1 MPKSASF
8 NDGKTAARH
17 SVHIE
22 IYIHALVISDAA
34 GHVIARWPLGDIR
47 YADMARRTPPIRLRC
62 DGNDARLNLDS
73 DDDGAW
79 LTHKCPN
86 ISKRDAGQVK
96 WPTWVAAGIFAI
108 ASVAGI
114 FVFFLP
120 AIASTIVNLIP
131 YGMEQKLGLQ
141 SRDQLIT
148 LAGHLD
154 ESDKSLVCK
163 SPTAQAILDKRAKEL
178 ATLMDSPF
186 PITVT
191 VVRVPITNALALP
204 GGQIIILSG
213 LLEQAKSGDEVIGVL
228 AHEIAHVVRRDPMQV
243 SIKQTGAAL
252 LVSLLI
258 GDVFGGAALSGVA
271 SSVIES
277 GYSRDAE
284 AASDFLGVTA
294 LNQLGL
300 TARPLA
306 DFLGRINR
314 AGPISDII
322 PDFLNTH
329 PAGEDRRDA
338 IIALSQENGRAMSS
352 YEWKA
357 LKSMCEKEG

>member
-1 MPKSASF
+1 MPNTASF
-8 NDGKTAARH
+8 NDGKRAARH
-17 SVHIE
+17 SVEIKIE
-22 IYIHALVISDAA
+22 ALALIISDDA
-34 GHVIARWPLGDIR
+34 GHVITRWPLDDIR
-47 YADMARRTPPIRLRC
+47 YANATRRTPPIRLRC
-62 DGNDARLNLDS
+62 DGNDTRLNLDS

-86 ISKRDAGQVK
+86 ISKRDAGQIK

-131 YGMEQKLGLQ
+131 YSMEQKLGLQ
-141 SRDQLIT
+141 SRDQLIG
-148 LAGHLD
+148 LAGHLNKN
-154 ESDKSLVCK
+154 DKSLVCT
-163 SPTAQAILDKRAKEL
+163 SPIAQAILDKRAKEL

-186 PITVT
+186 PITMT
-191 VVRVPITNALALP
+191 VLRVPITNALALP
-204 GGQIIILSG
+204 GGQVIILSG
-213 LLEQAKSGDEVIGVL
+213 LLDHAKSGDEVIGVL

-258 GDVFGGAALSGVA
+258 GDVFGGAALSGIA

-306 DFLGRINR
+306 DFMGRISQ
-314 AGPISDII
+314 ADPISDII

-329 PAGEDRRDA
+329 PAGNDRRDA
-338 IIALSQENGRAMSS
+338 IIALSQENGRAMSG
-352 YEWKA
+352 YAWKA
-357 LKSMCEKEG
+357 LKSMCEK

>member
-1 MPKSASF
+1 MPKPASF
-8 NDGKTAARH
+8 NDGKTTARH
-17 SVHIE
+17 SVNIE
-22 IYIHALVISDAA
+22 IEALALVISDDA

-47 YADMARRTPPIRLRC
+47 YAEAARRTLPIRLRC
-62 DGNDARLNLDS
+62 DGSDARLNLS
-73 DDDGAW
+73 NDDDGTW
-79 LTHKCPN
+79 LTHQCPN
-86 ISKRDAGQVK
+86 ISKRDSGAVK
-96 WPTWVAAGIFAI
+96 WPTWVAAGILAV

-120 AIASTIVNLIP
+120 AIASTVVNLIP
-131 YGMEQKLGLQ
+131 YGMEQKLGQQ
-141 SRDQLIT
+141 SRNQLIG

-154 ESDKSLVCK
+154 KSDTSLVCT
-163 SPTAQAILDKRAKEL
+163 SPAAQAILDNRAREL

-191 VVRVPITNALALP
+191 VIRVPIINALALP
-204 GGQIIILSG
+204 GGQVIILSG
-213 LLEQAKSGDEVIGVL
+213 LLDKAKSGDEVIGVL

-258 GDVFGGAALSGVA
+258 GDVFGGAALSGIA

-306 DFLGRINR
+306 DFVGRI
-314 AGPISDII
+314 GQDDPISDII
-322 PDFLNTH
+322 PNFLNTH
-329 PAGEDRRDA
+329 PAGKDRHDA

-352 YEWKA
+352 YDWKT
-357 LKSMCEKEG
+357 LKSMCEK

>member
-1 MPKSASF
+1 MPTSASF

-17 SVHIE
+17 SVRVEIE
-22 IYIHALVISDAA
+22 ALSLVISDDT

-47 YADMARRTPPIRLRC
+47 YADAARRTPPIRLRC
-62 DGNDARLNLDS
+62 DGSDARLSLDPA
-73 DDDGAW
+73 DDGRW
-79 LTHKCPN
+79 LTDKCPN
-86 ISKRDAGQVK
+86 ISKRDAGAIK

-108 ASVAGI
+108 ASVTGI

-120 AIASTIVNLIP
+120 AIASTVVNLIP
-131 YGMEQKLGLQ
+131 YSMEEKLGRQ
-141 SRDQLIT
+141 SRDQLIG
-148 LAGHLD
+148 LAGHLKKND
-154 ESDKSLVCK
+154 ETLVCR
-163 SPTAQAILDKRAKEL
+163 SSAAQEILDRRANEL

-191 VVRVPITNALALP
+191 VVRIPIANALALP
-204 GGQIIILSG
+204 GGQVVILSG
-213 LLEQAKSGDEVIGVL
+213 LLDKAKSGDEVIGVL

-258 GDVFGGAALSGVA
+258 GDVFGGAALSGIA

-306 DFLGRINR
+306 DFVHRMGEDDP
-314 AGPISDII
+314 ASDII

-329 PAGEDRRDA
+329 PSGDDRRDA

-352 YEWKA
+352 YEWA
-357 LKSMCEKEG
+357 TLKSMCEK

>member
-1 MPKSASF
+1 MPKLASF

-22 IYIHALVISDAA
+22 IEALSLVIADDA
-34 GHVIARWPLGDIR
+34 GYTIARWPLGDIR
-47 YADMARRTPPIRLRC
+47 YADATRRTPPIRLRC
-62 DGNDARLNLDS
+62 DGNDARLNLDN

-79 LTHKCPN
+79 LIGQCPN
-86 ISKRDAGQVK
+86 IRKRNAGHIK
-96 WPTWVAAGIFAI
+96 WPTWVAAGILAV

-120 AIASTIVNLIP
+120 AIASTVVNLIP
-131 YGMEQKLGLQ
+131 YGMEQKLGQQ
-141 SRDQLIT
+141 SRDQLIG
-148 LAGHLD
+148 LAGRLNKNN
-154 ESDKSLVCK
+154 KSLVCT
-163 SPTAQAILDKRAKEL
+163 SSAGQAILDKHAKEL

-191 VVRVPITNALALP
+191 VVRLPITNALALP

-213 LLEQAKSGDEVIGVL
+213 LLDKAKSGDEVIGVL

-258 GDVFGGAALSGVA
+258 GDVFGGAALSGIA
-271 SSVIES
+271 SSVIQS

-300 TARPLA
+300 TARPLG
-306 DFLGRINR
+306 DFVERMSHDD
-314 AGPISDII
+314 PVSDVI
-322 PDFLNTH
+322 PNFLNTH
-329 PAGEDRRDA
+329 PAGKDRRDA
-338 IIALSQENGRAMSS
+338 IIALSQENGRAMNS
-352 YEWKA
+352 YDWKT
-357 LKSMCEKEG
+357 LKSMCEK

>member
-1 MPKSASF
+1 MPNTASF

-17 SVHIE
+17 SVGIKVE
-22 IYIHALVISDAA
+22 ALSLVISDDA

-47 YADMARRTPPIRLRC
+47 YADATRRMPPIRLRC
-62 DGNDARLNLDS
+62 DGNDARLNLAS

-79 LTHKCPN
+79 LITKCPN
-86 ISKRDAGQVK
+86 ISKRDAGQIK

-120 AIASTIVNLIP
+120 AIASTVVNLIP
-131 YGMEQKLGLQ
+131 YAMEQKLGLQ
-141 SRDQLIT
+141 SRDQLIG
-148 LAGHLD
+148 LAGHLNKN
-154 ESDKSLVCK
+154 DKSLVCT
-163 SPTAQAILDKRAKEL
+163 SPNAQEILDKRAKEL
-178 ATLMDSPF
+178 ATVMDSPF

-191 VVRVPITNALALP
+191 VLRVPITNALALP
-204 GGQIIILSG
+204 GGQVIILSG
-213 LLEQAKSGDEVIGVL
+213 LLDQAKSGDEVIGVL

-243 SIKQTGAAL
+243 SIKQTGATL

-258 GDVFGGAALSGVA
+258 GDIFGGAALSGIA

-300 TARPLA
+300 TACPLA
-306 DFLGRINR
+306 DFMGRISQ
-314 AGPISDII
+314 ADPISDII

-329 PAGEDRRDA
+329 LAGNDRRDA
-338 IIALSQENGRAMSS
+338 IIALSQENGRAMSG

-357 LKSMCEKEG
+357 LKSMCEK